1 MIVRRLIIGV
11 VMVMGALGVPA
22 TAAVADA
29 TFSISATPSMT
40 PAFAPWITDYA
51 VSCVGGTTTISVTGG
66 PAVIGG
72 QTVSGAGSVA
82 VPMSPGQQVVVQR
95 PGVATYHLR
104 CVPPDFPAYTSTRTG
119 VVQSEGFLVQPGIS
133 FSANISQ
140 PYTIA
145 FDADGV
151 PVWWHR
157 SADGSHPID
166 AKFLD
171 PQTIE
176 WSESGV
182 VYLHDLVGN
191 VTTTFHGPD
200 GPLDL
205 HDFITLP
212 GDHFLG
218 LEYVKRD
225 CPATPSECVDLSS
238 WGRTSQEAVTDAKLV
253 EFDASGNVIW
263 TWRMGD
269 HVDLATENQH
279 WRGHGAAQD
288 VVHMNSLSYDGRG
301 GIVVS
306 ARHLDAVYRIKMA
319 TGAITWKLGGS
330 PTPESLTVVG
340 PPSFSVFSGQHFAH
354 VLADGSLTIHDN
366 RTKNGMAPRLI
377 HFALD
382 LHARTA
388 TVLSWV
394 KDPRVTSSRCCGN
407 GYLLPGG
414 NWVADWGG
422 ADFVTELTPA
432 GVPVITIAFDAMF
445 AYRVEP
451 LEVSLGALRQAMD
464 VTYPKALAP
473 AG

>member
-1 MIVRRLIIGV
+1 MLRRLAIGV
-11 VMVMGALGVPA
+11 VMMVGALGVPA
-22 TAAVADA
+22 TSAVADT

-40 PAFAPWITDYA
+40 PAFAPCA
-51 VSCVGGTTTISVTGG
+51 GGTTTVTVTAG
-66 PAVIGG
+66 PVVIGG
-72 QTVSGAGSVA
+72 QLLAGAGSVA
-82 VPMSPGQQVVVQR
+82 VPMTPGQQVVVQR

-104 CVPPDFPAYTSTRTG
+104 CTPADFPGYTSSRTG

-133 FSANISQ
+133 FTANISQ
-140 PYTIA
+140 PYTVA

-151 PVWWHR
+151 PIWWHR
-157 SADGSHPID
+157 SADGSHPMD

-176 WSESGV
+176 WFESGV

-191 VTTTFHGPD
+191 VTKVFHGPD
-200 GPLDL
+200 GPLDI

-212 GDHFLG
+212 GDRYLG
-218 LEYVKRD
+218 LEYLKRD
-225 CPATPSECVDLSS
+225 CPATSGECVDLSS
-238 WGRTSQEAVTDAKLV
+238 WGRTSTEAVTDAKLV

-269 HVDLATENQH
+269 HVNLATENQH

-288 VVHMNSLSYDGRG
+288 VVHMNSLAYDGRG

-330 PTPESLTVVG
+330 PDPQSLTVVG
-340 PPSFSVFSGQHFAH
+340 PPSFATFSGQHFARI
-354 VLADGSLTIHDN
+354 LEDGSLTLHDN
-366 RTKNGMAPRLI
+366 RTKEGRPPRLI

-382 LHARTA
+382 LHSRTA
-388 TVLSWV
+388 TVVSSV
-394 KDPRVTSSRCCGN
+394 KDARVATSRCCGA

-422 ADFVTELTPA
+422 NDFITELSPA
-432 GVPVITIAFDAMF
+432 GAPVLTIAFDSMF
-445 AYRVEP
+445 SYRVEP
-451 LEVSLGALRQAMD
+451 LEVSLGALRKAMD

-473 AG
+473 LG

>member
-1 MIVRRLIIGV
+1 M
-11 VMVMGALGVPA
+11 
-22 TAAVADA
+22 TA
-29 TFSISATPSMT
+29 
-40 PAFAPWITDYA
+40 
-51 VSCVGGTTTISVTGG
+51 
-66 PAVIGG
+66 
-72 QTVSGAGSVA
+72 
-82 VPMSPGQQVVVQR
+82 GQQVVVQR

-104 CVPPDFPAYTSTRTG
+104 CVPSDFPSYTSSRTG
-119 VVQSEGFLVQPGIS
+119 AVQSEGFLVQPGIS
-133 FSANISQ
+133 FTANISQ

-151 PVWWHR
+151 PVEWHR

-171 PQTIE
+171 ASTIE
-176 WSESGV
+176 WAESGV

-212 GDHFLG
+212 GDRYLG
-218 LEYVKRD
+218 LEYVRRD

-238 WGRTSQEAVTDAKLV
+238 WGRTSQETITDAKLV
-253 EFDASGNVIW
+253 EFDASGSVIW

-279 WRGHGAAQD
+279 WRGHGVAQD
-288 VVHMNSLSYDGRG
+288 VVHMNSLAYDGRG

-319 TGAITWKLGGS
+319 TGAITWKLGGT
-330 PTPESLTVVG
+330 PTPASLTVVG
-340 PPSFSVFSGQHFAH
+340 PSRFATFSGQHFARI
-354 VLADGSLTIHDN
+354 LPDGSLTLHDN
-366 RTKNGMAPRLI
+366 RTKVGKAPRLI

-388 TVLSWV
+388 TVLSSV
-394 KDPRVTSSRCCGN
+394 TDPRVTSSRCCGN

-422 ADFVTELTPA
+422 SDFITELTPA
-432 GVPVITIAFDAMF
+432 GVPVLTIAFDAMF

-451 LEVSLGALRQAMD
+451 LEASLGALRLAMD
-464 VTYPKALAP
+464 TTYPRALAP
-473 AG
+473 PLG